1 MEFNNDK
8 SIYIQIADFLCE
20 QILKD
25 EFGSEARVPSVR
37 DLASDIQ
44 VNPNTVMR
52 TYGLLQDQGILF
64 NKRGIGYFVSDD
76 AKKIVMKSKKN
87 QFIKEQLPELFKIMD
102 LLDID
107 FEELSNLYSEFKIQQ
122 N

>member
-8 SIYIQIADFLCE
+8 SIYVQIADFLCE

-25 EFGSEARVPSVR
+25 ELGIEERVPSVR
-37 DLASDIQ
+37 DLASAIQ

-52 TYGLLQDQGILF
+52 TYSLLQDQGIF
-64 NKRGIGYFVSDD
+64 YNKRGIGYFVSDN
-76 AKKIVMKSKKN
+76 AKTIVQRSKKE
-87 QFIKEQLPELFKIMD
+87 QFIQEQLPDIFKIMD
-102 LLDID
+102 LLNIN
-107 FEELSNLYSEFKIQQ
+107 FGELEELYQNYSN